1 MKRFFIIGVLMLL
14 LKPSVAQD
22 EPSKWAINGYLKQM
36 QTYLLFND
44 SYFDLQQFKM
54 VDTFLIDNLIHNRV
68 NIRYYA
74 SDKLTLRAD
83 IRTRIFYGDLVRQAP
98 DYGALID
105 NANNDYLDLSLVLID
120 GSSLVLH
127 TMLDRLYMEYVS
139 GSWEIRLGRQ
149 RINWGINTV
158 WNPNDVFN
166 AFAFTDFDYEERP
179 GSDAL
184 RIRRYLGFASSV
196 EVAINAFDRIEEAV
210 MAGMFKF
217 NTGQYD
223 YQILA
228 GYVREDL
235 ALGGGW
241 AGNLGNAG
249 FKGELTYF
257 FPLKEENDAAFA
269 FTFAIDYQFTNSLY
283 LNGGYLYNSQGQPGA
298 NIVQL
303 FDFDLSAKNLYPYR
317 HAIFTSVQ
325 FPFTPLFNGGL
336 TAIYSPGP
344 SNALFLN
351 PNLIYSLKT
360 NWDIDLTGQIAF
372 YNDSGY
378 TSPLQALFLRTKWS
392 F

>member
-1 MKRFFIIGVLMLL
+1 MKRFFIIGILILL
-14 LKPSVAQD
+14 LQPLMGQD

-44 SYFDLQQFKM
+44 SYFDLQQSKM
-54 VDTFLIDNLIHNRV
+54 VDTFLLDNLFHNRV

-105 NANNDYLDLSLVLID
+105 NVNNDYLDLSLVLID

-166 AFAFTDFDYEERP
+166 AFAFTF
-179 GSDAL
+179 AL
-184 RIRRYLGFASSV
+184 
-196 EVAINAFDRIEEAV
+196 
-210 MAGMFKF
+210 
-217 NTGQYD
+217 
-223 YQILA
+223 
-228 GYVREDL
+228 
-235 ALGGGW
+235 
-241 AGNLGNAG
+241 
-249 FKGELTYF
+249 
-257 FPLKEENDAAFA
+257 
-269 FTFAIDYQFTNSLY
+269 DYQFTNSLY

-317 HAIFTSVQ
+317 HAIFTAVQ

-336 TAIYSPGP
+336 TGIYSPGP

-351 PNLIYSLKT
+351 PNLVYSLKT

-372 YNDSGY
+372 YNEGGY